1 MKKAM
6 FLFLVAILTIASMSA
21 CRIEKAYDSKEPA
34 KIYHLNLTGFTSLN
48 NASNCDIHFTQSD
61 TYKVT
66 LKATPAWYDHH
77 SVSVENGA
85 LTIKSD
91 KYKNQKGVTVLF
103 VNDNQGAEMWISAP
117 SLDEVS
123 LSGSGDLTFDN
134 DYKGKSLSIIRTGS
148 GDTNTKNVSL
158 TGDFKYS
165 VSGSGDADMGSVKAK
180 NASFSVFGSGDVK
193 SGLVDV
199 ANTELTISGSGDA
212 DLNFSNC
219 GNADVSVTGSG
230 DVTLSGELQTL
241 GKHVSGSGDVDTARL
256 RLEK

>member
-1 MKKAM
+1 M
-6 FLFLVAILTIASMSA
+6 
-21 CRIEKAYDSKEPA
+21 
-34 KIYHLNLTGFTSLN
+34 
-48 NASNCDIHFTQSD
+48 
-61 TYKVT
+61 
-66 LKATPAWYDHH
+66 
-77 SVSVENGA
+77 SVENGA

-134 DYKGKSLSIIRTGS
+134 AYKGKSLSIIRTGS

-158 TGDFKYS
+158 TGHFKYS

-180 NASFSVFGSGDVK
+180 NAS
-193 SGLVDV
+193 
-199 ANTELTISGSGDA
+199 
-212 DLNFSNC
+212 FSNC

-241 GKHVSGSGDVDTARL
+241 GKHVSGSGDVDTSRL

>member
-1 MKKAM
+1 MKKALF
-6 FLFLVAILTIASMSA
+6 FLLVAVLTITSMSA
-21 CRIEKAYDSKEPA
+21 CRIEKAYDNKQQA
-34 KIYHLNLTGFTSLN
+34 KTYNLNLKGFTSLN

-77 SVSVENGA
+77 SLKVENGV

-91 KYKNQKGVTVLF
+91 KYKGHEGVTVLF
-103 VNDNQGAEMWISAP
+103 INDGQRAEMWISAP

-123 LSGSGDLTFDN
+123 LSGSGDLSFDS
-134 DYKGKSLSIIRTGS
+134 DFSGKGLSIIRTGS
-148 GDTNTKNVSL
+148 GNTSANNVSL

-165 VSGSGDADMGSVKAK
+165 VSGSGDADMGSIKAK
-180 NASFSVFGSGDVK
+180 SASFSVFGSGDVK
-193 SGLVDV
+193 SGLADV

-241 GKHVSGSGDVDTARL
+241 GKHVSGSGDVDTSRL
-256 RLEK
+256 RLGK

>member
-1 MKKAM
+1 MKKLAFM
-6 FLFLVAILTIASMSA
+6 FITLVAILSVSA
-21 CRIEKAYDSKEPA
+21 CRIEKVDNSNQPRKSYV
-34 KIYHLNLTGFTSLN
+34 LNLRDFQSIKN
-48 NASNCDIHFTQSD
+48 YSNCDIHFTQSD

-134 DYKGKSLSIIRTGS
+134 AYKGKSLSIIRTGS

-193 SGLVDV
+193 SGLADV

-241 GKHVSGSGDVDTARL
+241 GKHVSGSGDVDTSRL